1 MSETTLSNYGWF
13 YNIVQAQTLVLGYGI
28 TLRDQPVDRLL
39 EYSNHA
45 AAAQQFI
52 NLYYGDIH
60 QIKAL
65 ERYVK
70 KQWSEYRLELSNE
83 KLEWLDPKWGLNL
96 SDLEQFVADRI
107 INYPYDTIKKVKTKY
122 LPFTINNPN
131 LFTNIQSNPELFL
144 DEVNNLLIFINNIV
158 VFFFI

>member
-52 NLYYGDIH
+52 NLYYGDVH

-83 KLEWLDPKWGLNL
+83 KLEWLDPKWGINL
-96 SDLEQFVADRI
+96 KDLEDMVADRI
-107 INYPYDTIKKVKTKY
+107 VNNPYDTIRKVKSKF
-122 LPFTINNPN
+122 LPYTINHPN
-131 LFTNIQSNPELFL
+131 LFDNINSNPDYFL
-144 DEVNNLLIFINNIV
+144 EEVKVNRKRK
-158 VFFFI
+158 

>member
-1 MSETTLSNYGWF
+1 MNYNYGWF
-13 YNIVQAQTLVLGYGI
+13 YNIIQAQTLVLGYGI
-28 TLRDQPVDRLL
+28 TLRELPVDRLL

-45 AAAQQFI
+45 AAPQQFI
-52 NLYYGDIH
+52 NLYYGDAH
-60 QIKAL
+60 QIKDL

-70 KQWSEYRLELSNE
+70 KQWSDFRQELSND

-144 DEVNNLLIFINNIV
+144 DEVKLTRKRK
-158 VFFFI
+158 

>member
-1 MSETTLSNYGWF
+1 MSATTLSNYGWF
-13 YNIVQAQTLVLGYGI
+13 YNIIQAQTLVLGYGI
-28 TLRDQPVDRLL
+28 TLREQPVDRLL

-60 QIKAL
+60 QIRAL

-83 KLEWLDPKWGLNL
+83 KLEWLDPKWGINL
-96 SDLEQFVADRI
+96 KDLETLVADRI
-107 INYPYDTIKKVKTKY
+107 VNNPYDTIRKVKSKF
-122 LPFTINNPN
+122 LPYTINHPN
-131 LFTNIQSNPELFL
+131 LFLNINTNPDYFL
-144 DEVNNLLIFINNIV
+144 EEVKVDKKRKIV
-158 VFFFI
+158 V